1 LDEALK
7 NYPSDP
13 QVNFAAIFKTDST
26 PVERRQRLEAFKQT
40 ASDDALGDYLPAA
53 NYLKTGQNGLAAEE
67 LTAASS
73 KAGFQDYSVAELAQQ
88 RSTVQ
93 DLARRLDSQP
103 MWPDDWIAYTDR
115 VKNFGEA
122 AAMQWVV
129 AKHRP

>member
-1 LDEALK
+1 ME
-7 NYPSDP
+7 
-13 QVNFAAIFKTDST
+13 
-26 PVERRQRLEAFKQT
+26 QT
-40 ASDDALGDYLPAA
+40 ADNPTLLA
-53 NYLKTGQNGLAAEE
+53 QFMGLAIERTSLGVIDPA
-67 LTAASS
+67 
-73 KAGFQDYSVAELAQQ
+73 KPFGAGGQTVGDQLAELAQQ

-129 AKHRP
+129 AKDGP